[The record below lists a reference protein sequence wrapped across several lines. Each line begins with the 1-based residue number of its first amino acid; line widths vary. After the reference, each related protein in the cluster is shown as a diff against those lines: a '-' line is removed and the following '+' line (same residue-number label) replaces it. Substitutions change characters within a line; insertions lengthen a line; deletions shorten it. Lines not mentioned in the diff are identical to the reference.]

1 MDTSSVDKG
10 VESLSVFEAAFEQL
24 PYAALVVDDDA
35 CCLQANAAARR
46 RLRADSETLEGE
58 HLNALL
64 QTGDES
70 TFETIWA
77 ECLAGDG
84 SDAAVRAAA
93 GDDALQFRCDVRP
106 HISPG
111 RHLVTLVADD
121 VAAPSELELRERRQR
136 ALGELGRLALKEAS
150 LESICQRAVD
160 VIGPHLGLD
169 TCVFYP
175 PVEGRDQIMPAA
187 VWTRSDDSPIPVDVT
202 SEEAWPIR
210 HATQESGEPLVVPD
224 VDQMQEGT
232 LRDVLERAGART
244 AILVGVG
251 TPDERFG
258 MVVGASGRLVS
269 IGRSRREFLRDVSQV
284 LGQAISARVSMNR
297 LRESRERLQVATRLG
312 RLSQFQWDVE
322 AGRIDFDRQMARN
335 LGFAA
340 DEMPTSIDD
349 TLEWVYEDD
358 QDEVRQRVETVLRGD
373 EDEYE
378 LYARVVGAEREW
390 RWQLSRG
397 RAVEWDE
404 DGRATRIVGFQQDVH
419 ERVESEMSRAELE
432 EKLRQ
437 SKKMEALGRLAGGI
451 AHDFNNL
458 LTAITGYAE
467 LVYHQIDDPELR
479 DDVREIS
486 VASARAERLTSR
498 LLSLTRRQSVRSA
511 VVDLNAMI
519 REYEEMLRR
528 LIGGD
533 IEVDVDLADSVWP
546 VEIDRGALEQIVLN
560 LVVNARDAMP
570 DGGQLLIS
578 TDRYELAPKHA
589 ATFPDLTVG
598 DYVRLTVED
607 SGVGM
612 DEQTRE
618 RALEPFFTTKDVGE
632 GTGLGLATVYGA
644 VRQAGGSVTIDSEP
658 GEGTRIEILLPR
670 SHRELSEFES
680 VEPRDIDVDAAGETI
695 LVAEDDP
702 VLLNLVQRVLA
713 DRNFEVVAFEDA
725 REALAWLDDPE
736 TSLDLL
742 LTDVVMPGAKGT
754 ELAERA
760 QERFPGM
767 NILFMSGYTADAEFS
782 AWKET
787 EGVELIRK
795 PFTPASLVERVLDL
809 LANHR

>member
-1 MDTSSVDKG
+1 M
-10 VESLSVFEAAFEQL
+10 
-24 PYAALVVDDDA
+24 
-35 CCLQANAAARR
+35 
-46 RLRADSETLEGE
+46 
-58 HLNALL
+58 
-64 QTGDES
+64 
-70 TFETIWA
+70 
-77 ECLAGDG
+77 
-84 SDAAVRAAA
+84 
-93 GDDALQFRCDVRP
+93 
-106 HISPG
+106 
-111 RHLVTLVADD
+111 
-121 VAAPSELELRERRQR
+121 
-136 ALGELGRLALKEAS
+136 
-150 LESICQRAVD
+150 
-160 VIGPHLGLD
+160 
-169 TCVFYP
+169 
-175 PVEGRDQIMPAA
+175 
-187 VWTRSDDSPIPVDVT
+187 
-202 SEEAWPIR
+202 
-210 HATQESGEPLVVPD
+210 
-224 VDQMQEGT
+224 
-232 LRDVLERAGART
+232 
-244 AILVGVG
+244 
-251 TPDERFG
+251 
-258 MVVGASGRLVS
+258 
-269 IGRSRREFLRDVSQV
+269 
-284 LGQAISARVSMNR
+284 
-297 LRESRERLQVATRLG
+297 RLG
-312 RLSQFQWDVE
+312 RLSKFEWDVA

-335 LGFAA
+335 LGFAP
-340 DEMPTSIDD
+340 DEMPSSIGD
-349 TLEWVYEDD
+349 TFEWVYKDD
-358 QDEVRQRVETVLRGD
+358 QDEVRQRPESVLRGD

-378 LYARVVGAEREW
+378 LYVRVAGAEREW

-397 RAVEWDE
+397 RVVEWDDE
-404 DGRATRIVGFQQDVH
+404 GRATRIIGFQQDVH

-458 LTAITGYAE
+458 LTAITGYAD
-467 LVYHQIDDPELR
+467 LVYHQLEDPELR
-479 DDVREIS
+479 EDVREIT

-498 LLSLTRRQSVRSA
+498 LLSLSRRQSVRST

-519 REYEEMLRR
+519 REYEEMVRR

-570 DGGQLLIS
+570 DGGRLAIS
-578 TDRYELAPKHA
+578 TDRYELPPQRA
-589 ATFPDLTVG
+589 ARFPDLTVG

-670 SHRELSEFES
+670 SHRELSEFDS
-680 VEPRDIDVDAAGETI
+680 AEPRDIDVDAAGETI

-713 DRNFEVVAFEDA
+713 DRKFQVIAFEDA

-795 PFTPASLVERVLDL
+795 PFTPASLVERVLGL